1 MRHRLRGRKL
11 NRTSSHR
18 KALFQNLVQAL
29 VQHESIVTTLPKAKE
44 LRPIVEKYITLCRD
58 SSLATRRLA
67 LSRLQSE
74 DTVKK
79 LIDNLSPR
87 FQNRN
92 GGYTRIIKNGFR
104 KGDNAPMAIIQF
116 VDADTSTVANAEE
129 A

>member
-1 MRHRLRGRKL
+1 MRHGLKGRKL

-29 VQHESIVTTLPKAKE
+29 VEHESIVTTLPKAKE
-44 LRPIVEKYITLCRD
+44 LRPIVEKYVTMCRD
-58 SSLATRRLA
+58 SSLATRRIA

-116 VDADTSTVANAEE
+116 VETDSSSVTNVEKA
-129 A
+129 